1 MAGVNPFKIGKGKR
15 RMRPVVEV
23 VEPAMANILRQ
34 KTEAERLRIAWG
46 MWRSARDMLRNLL
59 RAEHRD
65 WSEEQIES
73 EAARRL
79 AHGTR

>member
-1 MAGVNPFKIGKGKR
+1 
-15 RMRPVVEV
+15 MRESIEFVDREV
-23 VEPAMANILRQ
+23 AAVLRT

-65 WSEEQIES
+65 WSTQEIDREV
-73 EAARRL
+73 ARRL
-79 AHGTR
+79 SHGAC